1 MKGTNPKIDWKH
13 FEAESSFYLNVINKW
28 VWWQLKI
35 EYIRTYN
42 RGSNI
47 MNKFDLP
54 QVMWDLVFIIINFVY
69 ELPHD
74 LSNNFLEN
82 IREVSKL

>member
-1 MKGTNPKIDWKH
+1 
-13 FEAESSFYLNVINKW
+13 
-28 VWWQLKI
+28 
-35 EYIRTYN
+35 
-42 RGSNI
+42 

-54 QVMWDLVFIIINFVY
+54 QVMRDLVFIIINFVY